1 MENENRN
8 NIIEIRAEMM
18 GVLNLS
24 MQQNHVPF
32 IRSITLK
39 NCSSDR
45 IRNLKLC
52 ISFDP
57 EFAVS
62 RDIAVDEI
70 EPEGMLEISRTD
82 IMLSFSY
89 LYGLSERV
97 SGTVSFS
104 VADEDGNCL
113 GKSTES
119 LDILTPAE
127 WCGPY
132 VMPELT
138 AAFVMPNVTE
148 VTNVMNRAADI
159 LKGWGGLPQFTGYQ
173 AKDADIIIY
182 NSSIDGGVESV
193 DDLTGKFAL
202 LKEFKAVKEGR
213 VYCTTNDSYQQSL
226 SVAYMT
232 EDIHSILKG
241 KEEGL
246 HYIYKCR

>member
-18 GVLNLS
+18 SVLNLS

-32 IRSITLK
+32 IRNVILSNK
-39 NCSSDR
+39 GADR
-45 IRNLKLC
+45 LRNLHLR

-62 RDIAVDEI
+62 GDIAVDEL
-70 EPEGMLEISRTD
+70 EPEEMLEISRTD
-82 IMLSFSY
+82 IILSFSY

-104 VADEDGNCL
+104 IADEEGNCL
-113 GKSTES
+113 GKSTKS
-119 LDILTPAE
+119 LDILTPSE
-127 WCGPY
+127 WCGPH

-148 VTNVMNRAADI
+148 VTGVMNSAADI

-173 AKDADIIIY
+173 AKDADTVKKQMAAI
-182 NSSIDGGVESV
+182 
-193 DDLTGKFAL
+193 FAAIKNL
-202 LKEFKAVKEGR
+202 NINYMVPPASFETCGQR
-213 VYCTTNDSYQQSL
+213 VRLPEEICRRQQDFARL
-226 SVAYMT
+226 
-232 EDIHSILKG
+232 
-241 KEEGL
+241 
-246 HYIYKCR
+246 